1 MINYPNGRKYRQE
14 AVNDEIQPV
23 KAAKSKYNA
32 ERIEV
37 DGIRFDSKKEA
48 NRYRQLRIM
57 ERAGIIKELQLQVPF
72 VLIPKNANGREVK
85 YIADFVY
92 FQDGKKIVED
102 VKGFK
107 TDVYRLKRRM
117 MKEIHGIDINEV

>member
-1 MINYPNGRKYRQE
+1 MINYPNGKKYRKRSEDAALQS
-14 AVNDEIQPV
+14 AGT
-23 KAAKSKYNA
+23 AKSKYNA

-92 FQDGKKIVED
+92 CQDDKQIVED

-107 TDVYRLKRRM
+107 TDVYRLKKRM
-117 MKEIHGIDINEV
+117 MKEVYGIDIREV

>member
-1 MINYPNGRKYRQE
+1 MINYPDGRKYRRTERSDDQ
-14 AVNDEIQPV
+14 D
-23 KAAKSKYNA
+23 AAKSKYHA
-32 ERIEV
+32 EKVTI

-57 ERAGIIKELQLQVPF
+57 ERAGTISDLQLQVSF
-72 VLIPKNANGREVK
+72 VLIPKNSNGREIR

-92 FQDGKKIVED
+92 GQQVVED

-107 TDVYRLKRRM
+107 TAVYKLKRRM
-117 MKEIHGIDINEV
+117 MKEIHGIDIKEV